1 MTDYEHR
8 LACVIRADGS
18 VVRGYLIDNC
28 ELKGENEYVVS
39 WKIPLQGSAKTNFSC
54 VIGSVAYEPVEPGF
68 CTVGLLEDPMKMR
81 VCTYDVT
88 GKPAKRS
95 FHLACFRDQ

>member
-1 MTDYEHR
+1 MGDFEHR

-18 VVRGYLIDNC
+18 VVRGYLIDSC

-39 WKIPLQGSAKTNFSC
+39 WKIPLQGTAKTDFSR